1 MFGRANVPT
10 SGTRQNAR
18 NSRLA
23 ALENSAKMAAVPAWA
38 LTACENAKR
47 AGVLDTTANGSY
59 DFYRMVTILDRAG
72 IFKNLK
78 EAK

>member
-1 MFGRANVPT
+1 MFERSNVPT

-23 ALENSAKMAAVPAWA
+23 ALENNAKMAAVPAWA
-38 LTACENAKR
+38 LTACENAKK

-72 IFKNLK
+72 VFKIK